1 VTQRPHTDQSAD
13 GSGAALALAL
23 AEVLATR
30 LCHDLA
36 GCLGTL
42 MGALELANDDPSML
56 DEALPVAREAAEV
69 LGARLRLI
77 RTAWGRLDTPMSG
90 AELRNLASGLPIG
103 RRVTVELDGIALQRS
118 FSPDAA
124 RLLLNLLML
133 GVESL
138 AGEGVLAMA
147 EMPGGEFVLGLSGP
161 RAAWPSGF
169 AAMLTDPQIALKA
182 AADQG
187 ARHLQGPLVALIAHS
202 SGRRVALLLA
212 ARAEAAPPLIVSLG

>member
-1 VTQRPHTDQSAD
+1 MTQRPHTDQSAD
-13 GSGAALALAL
+13 ESGAALALAL

-36 GCLGTL
+36 GGLGTL
-42 MGALELANDDPSML
+42 MGALELAHDDPAML

-69 LGARLRLI
+69 LGARLRLA
-77 RTAWGRLDTPMSG
+77 RTAWGRLETPMSG
-90 AELRNLASGLPIG
+90 AELHNLAAGLPLG
-103 RRVTVELDGIALQRS
+103 RRVRVELDGIGTQRS

-138 AGEGVLAMA
+138 AGEGVLAVA

-161 RAAWPSGF
+161 RAAWPNGFSG
-169 AAMLTDPQIALKA
+169 MLADPQIALIA
-182 AADQG
+182 AVDLG
-187 ARHLQGPLVALIAHS
+187 ARHLQGPLVALIAHT

-212 ARAEAAPPLIVSLG
+212 ARAEAAPPLIASLG